1 MPLSN
6 QQIEQRF
13 GNHAAALETPSNPEE
28 HQKLRDIWKDF
39 AKYLDVTLEDGRTKS
54 LMFTELESASMW
66 SHKALAETCAKKNS
80 GYSQEGQ
87 SNA

>member
-13 GNHAAALETPSNPEE
+13 GDHAAALESPSNPEK
-28 HQKLRDIWKDF
+28 HQQLRDIWKDF
-39 AKYLDVTLEDGRTKS
+39 AKYLDMTLEDGRTKS

-66 SHKALAETCAKKNS
+66 SHKALAETYSKKNS
-80 GYSQEGQ
+80 GYSQKGL
-87 SNA
+87 SNG